1 MMNDIS
7 VNQGISHK
15 VERPEKYNMEFK
27 KATLKYAQE
36 KSIHSTAKKFK
47 VNRKRVHKWVEIQ
60 T

>member
-15 VERPEKYNMEFK
+15 EERPEKYNMEFK
-27 KATLKYAQE
+27 KATLKYVQE

-47 VNRKRVHKWVEIQ
+47 FNQKRVRE
-60 T
+60 